1 MSSIRKTCLALLALA
16 VCMPLCTFAQ
26 ITVSARKTA
35 IRSVIQQ
42 IERTSE
48 YRFFYNSSLPDLDRK
63 VDIEVKDATIG
74 ATLDKLFGGTA
85 IAYTVSNYQI
95 SLAAKKEEAP
105 RNLSGVVTGEQGEK
119 LVGVTVIVKG
129 TGKACATNV
138 EGQFAFGEP
147 LPNATLIVQSIGYKT
162 QEVPVQGRTSV
173 DIVLREESL
182 QLDDVVVI
190 GYGTL
195 DKRELTSSVTSLK
208 NSDLLAGNTASP
220 LQAIAGKVP
229 GLNIVSASGTDP
241 NSSISIQLRGANSIK
256 SEQGPLI
263 VVAT

>member
-63 VDIEVKDATIG
+63 VDIEVKDAAIG

-119 LVGVTVIVKG
+119 LIGVTVIVKG
-129 TGKACATNV
+129 T
-138 EGQFAFGEP
+138 
-147 LPNATLIVQSIGYKT
+147 
-162 QEVPVQGRTSV
+162 
-173 DIVLREESL
+173 L
-182 QLDDVVVI
+182 QL
-190 GYGTL
+190 
-195 DKRELTSSVTSLK
+195 
-208 NSDLLAGNTASP
+208 
-220 LQAIAGKVP
+220 
-229 GLNIVSASGTDP
+229 
-241 NSSISIQLRGANSIK
+241 
-256 SEQGPLI
+256 
-263 VVAT
+263 

>member
-105 RNLSGVVTGEQGEK
+105 RNLS
-119 LVGVTVIVKG
+119 
-129 TGKACATNV
+129 A
-138 EGQFAFGEP
+138 P
-147 LPNATLIVQSIGYKT
+147 
-162 QEVPVQGRTSV
+162 RTSR
-173 DIVLREESL
+173 DNSL
-182 QLDDVVVI
+182 
-190 GYGTL
+190 
-195 DKRELTSSVTSLK
+195 
-208 NSDLLAGNTASP
+208 
-220 LQAIAGKVP
+220 
-229 GLNIVSASGTDP
+229 SANRSRTP
-241 NSSISIQLRGANSIK
+241 R
-256 SEQGPLI
+256 
-263 VVAT
+263 